1 MKVLFVHTYYK
12 QSGGEDQVVEN
23 EIALLAKSMDVV
35 KLSYYNTGSTLST
48 VVKFML
54 AFNNKRASQ
63 RLKKVVKKERP
74 DVIHLHNWHFAASP
88 AVIREAKKNRIPVV
102 HTLHNFRLL
111 CPSGSLFHDGKLF
124 LDSLNKG
131 FPWSAVKKGVFRGS
145 VWQTFWLVGVIRLHH
160 TLGTWRSIDK
170 YIALSST
177 AKDLFTASYLRLA
190 PNQLIVKPNFISNN
204 SFSTTNRS
212 SHFLFVGRLTG
223 EKGIPLL
230 LEAFSKMHQK
240 LAIIGDGPLKELVET
255 YSMSHSNISYLG
267 RQNYETV
274 IEEMKAAS
282 ALVFTSTCFEGMPMT
297 ILEAFSTG
305 TPVIA
310 SRLGAMETLIADGVN
325 GLLFEPGVAND
336 LIEKVTSFSKVS
348 EEAKTI
354 FSTNARKSYE
364 LNYTPDK
371 NLHQLV
377 EIYTSVIK
385 TDKIK
390 F

>member
-1 MKVLFVHTYYK
+1 LKVLFIHTYYK

-35 KLSYYNTGSTLST
+35 KLAYYNTGSTLST
-48 VVKFML
+48 GFKFIL
-54 AFNNKRASQ
+54 AFNNKKASQ
-63 RLKKVVKKERP
+63 RLKEVVKKERP

-111 CPSGSLFHDGKLF
+111 CPSGSLFHGGKLF

-131 FPWSAVKKGVFRGS
+131 FPWSAVKKGVFRES
-145 VWQTFWLVGVIRLHH
+145 VLQTFWLVAVIRLHH
-160 TLGTWRSIDK
+160 ALGTWRSIDK
-170 YIALSST
+170 YIVLSST

-204 SFSTTNRS
+204 SFSTTKRS

-223 EKGIPLL
+223 EKGIPVL

-240 LAIIGDGPLKELVET
+240 LVIIGDGPLKELVEGC
-255 YSMSHSNISYLG
+255 SMSHSNISYLG
-267 RQNYETV
+267 KQNHET
-274 IEEMKAAS
+274 IIQEMKAAS

-305 TPVIA
+305 TPIIA
-310 SRLGAMETLIADGVN
+310 SRLGAVTTLIADDENGV
-325 GLLFEPGVAND
+325 LFESGQADD
-336 LIEKVTSFSKVS
+336 LITKVNRWSELSVDRKESFSKS
-348 EEAKTI
+348 
-354 FSTNARKSYE
+354 ARKSYE
-364 LNYTPDK
+364 LNYTPEK
-371 NLHQLV
+371 NLHQLLA
-377 EIYTSVIK
+377 IYKSVIK
-385 TDKIK
+385 TDEK
-390 F
+390 